1 MNYEKCNT
9 GGVQDIR
16 TKRSV
21 TVKKCRTFKLSVTVE
36 TLTSVIGNCLTDELI
51 TLLDQNVRL
60 RSLSAY

>member
-1 MNYEKCNT
+1 MRKKSIT
-9 GGVQDIR
+9 GEEFK
-16 TKRSV
+16 TFKLSKRSV
-21 TVKKCRTFKLSVTVE
+21 TVKCRKFKLSVTVE